1 MIDLDREREHWRQRY
16 HALPRARAMRSFAR
30 YWPVVCAAYDV
41 FLNHPRA
48 PRAEAARLYL
58 QREDVSASLLTEE
71 EARTVFE
78 RAWSRLDD
86 VAGEITVQVHTDAD
100 NGDHSVYA
108 FSLSAGA
115 QCLVEGRAVVM
126 LDAPSPDSA

>member
-58 QREDVSASLLTEE
+58 QREDVSASLLTED

-86 VAGEITVQVHTDAD
+86 VAGATGST
-100 NGDHSVYA
+100 
-108 FSLSAGA
+108 
-115 QCLVEGRAVVM
+115 
-126 LDAPSPDSA
+126 DSA

>member
-58 QREDVSASLLTEE
+58 QREDVSASLLTED

-86 VAGEITVQVHTDAD
+86 VAGATGNTGSTESTD
-100 NGDHSVYA
+100 
-108 FSLSAGA
+108 GA
-115 QCLVEGRAVVM
+115 
-126 LDAPSPDSA
+126 